1 MQRPFL
7 SQSPKRVGSGPL
19 GPPLSFVVGLI
30 PSGNFSRGSLS
41 ILDSSGSSNRPTGNF
56 GFLSACLAGSGLPPV
71 LELVLLRELQ
81 RTGDPQS
88 SVK

>member
-1 MQRPFL
+1 MTFKNMA
-7 SQSPKRVGSGPL
+7 SN
-19 GPPLSFVVGLI
+19 FVRRDLL
-30 PSGNFSRGSLS
+30 SRGSLS

-81 RTGDPQS
+81 STDDP
-88 SVK
+88 VK

>member
-1 MQRPFL
+1 MTF
-7 SQSPKRVGSGPL
+7 KNTAFN
-19 GPPLSFVVGLI
+19 FVRRDLL
-30 PSGNFSRGSLS
+30 SRGSLS

-81 RTGDPQS
+81 STDDP
-88 SVK
+88 VK